1 MAIKRQSN
9 IELCRL
15 ISILLV
21 MVLHT
26 TYQSLG
32 FDVSL
37 AINLVEGFTLIGVNV
52 FIMITGYFSATPKK
66 ISLLNLAF
74 ICFFLGGY

>member
-1 MAIKRQSN
+1 METKRQSN

-32 FDVSL
+32 VGS
-37 AINLVEGFTLIGVNV
+37 
-52 FIMITGYFSATPKK
+52 
-66 ISLLNLAF
+66 
-74 ICFFLGGY
+74 